1 VLVEWSSDGLEVGGT
16 NSEDGAMGRRS
27 RFSTLSRYAIA
38 ASLACSAGL
47 VLAGSDKLGAAMAV
61 AIICTLDDAKRLL
74 GRYRCT
80 ARWSLSETYPA
91 QSRQAFVDERDCCGT
106 FADRAAYTLHRSRA
120 RVTNGVHARHARLER
135 HGCGPRS
142 ASITSGTGGNQAPF
156 FAAQRALG
164 LARRMAYKPFLG
176 AFGKPLIR
184 SS

>member
-1 VLVEWSSDGLEVGGT
+1 MVPWAEDRASPHSLDMPLRHLWPAAQVWFWQAATSS
-16 NSEDGAMGRRS
+16 GRPWRWRLFARS
-27 RFSTLSRYAIA
+27 MTRSDFWADIA
-38 ASLACSAGL
+38 APRGGLLARP
-47 VLAGSDKLGAAMAV
+47 
-61 AIICTLDDAKRLL
+61 IR
-74 GRYRCT
+74 
-80 ARWSLSETYPA
+80 A

-156 FAAQRALG
+156 FAAQRTLG
-164 LARRMAYKPFLG
+164 LARRMAHKPFLA